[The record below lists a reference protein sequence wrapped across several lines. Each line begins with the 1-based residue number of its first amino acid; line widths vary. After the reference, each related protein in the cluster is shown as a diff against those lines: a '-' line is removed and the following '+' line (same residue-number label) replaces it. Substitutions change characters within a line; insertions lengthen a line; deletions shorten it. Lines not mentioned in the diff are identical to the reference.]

1 MSARRLPPALL
12 GAAILALLTTP
23 SQALGAAPAGGQQRA
38 KADSPPVTADSSPNT
53 RAPRAA
59 TLLPQAPA
67 VEEAASEGG
76 AQTQIDPLVTNGLG
90 SPSCRSALEWEL
102 AREARRDCETS
113 GFLAAPAPTDNYG
126 LDVHID
132 TGVLPLSGGGLLSTV
147 QSMFVT
153 PEWLGLVWL
162 VHAVLVMLEW
172 AFTLDLIDSG
182 ATTGLTA
189 GLARSEAAFTTPL
202 LALALPVSSIILAY
216 HGLIRRRVAQSLGEA
231 ALTLAMT
238 GAGLWLMLDPT
249 GTVGALGRWSDQA
262 TLGVLAVA
270 SEGSP
275 ATPGR
280 ALGSHLGGI
289 FSAAVEGPWCY
300 LEFGNVAWCRDRDRL
315 EPEVRRAA
323 LRIAAKETRESGC
336 AAGACKGA
344 SRAGLL
350 TSARMLR
357 EARTNGALFLSLP
370 PNGPARNSIND
381 EWSLL
386 HALCGGSE
394 ATNCP
399 APGAAEAEFRTNAG
413 TWPRV
418 TGLILI
424 LAGLA
429 GMLLLFGY
437 LAVRLLT
444 AAVMS
449 LLFLL
454 MAPGV
459 VLAPAFGE
467 RGRALFRA
475 WAGRLF
481 GAVVAKLVFAFLLG
495 VLFAATSAIEDVSV
509 LGWWA
514 QWLLLCAF
522 WWVAFLRRHHLL
534 AVPPT
539 ILRDGEGAT
548 RSTIRRTRIAREA
561 TGRLGSW
568 RDRRRERLQ
577 QAAAGDV
584 AQARAAGGAPRFHGS
599 PGAGSSTP
607 DPLAAHLVDTEA
619 RLAPTEIARADG
631 RIARRAG
638 RQKTIETELG
648 RARAGGQRR
657 RAMSL
662 ELRAER
668 LRAATAV
675 DESLKSAAVEAARSA
690 EGPARAGR
698 LAERARH
705 LDAQTELR
713 AAGRRGAGPA
723 RDYPSLAPLAGLSR
737 SQYAGLAPGPQRAA
751 RLEID
756 RELTARL
763 ERIESIRHHA
773 KPGRN
778 EDHAPARREAEEV
791 SRGPVRSR
799 PVPPV
804 ERRRPSPNRPSA
816 AEESPVMRDAMAVA
830 EGRKRQLGYDRP

>member
-1 MSARRLPPALL
+1 MSPRGLPRVLL
-12 GAAILALLTTP
+12 GSTILALSVP
-23 SQALGAAPAGGQQRA
+23 AQGLGAAPAGGRQRA
-38 KADSPPVTADSSPNT
+38 QADSAPVTANGSHNARS
-53 RAPRAA
+53 PRAG

-67 VEEAASEGG
+67 REEQDFEGG
-76 AQTQIDPLVTNGLG
+76 AQAQVDPLVTNGLG
-90 SPSCRSALEWEL
+90 SPSCRSPLQWEL
-102 AREARRDCETS
+102 AGAARRDCETS

-132 TGVLPLSGGGLLSTV
+132 TGVLPLSGGALLSTV

-182 ATTGLTA
+182 AAAGLTA
-189 GLARSEAAFTTPL
+189 GLARSEAGFTTPL
-202 LALALPVSSIILAY
+202 LALVLPVCSIILAY
-216 HGLIRRRVAQSLGEA
+216 HGLIRRRVAQTLGEV
-231 ALTLAMT
+231 ALTLAMM

-270 SEGSP
+270 AEGSP
-275 ATPGR
+275 AAPGR

-300 LEFGNVAWCRDRDRL
+300 LEFGNVAWCRERDRL
-315 EPEVRRAA
+315 EPSVRRSA
-323 LRIAAKETRESGC
+323 LRIARKEIRESAC
-336 AAGACKGA
+336 ASVACSGT
-344 SRAGLL
+344 SRAALL

-357 EARTNGALFLSLP
+357 EAGTNGALFLSLP
-370 PNGPARNSIND
+370 PNGAARNSIND

-386 HALCGGSE
+386 RALCGGAE

-424 LAGLA
+424 LFGLA

-467 RGRALFRA
+467 RGRGLFRA

-534 AVPPT
+534 AVPPNV
-539 ILRDGEGAT
+539 LRDGEA
-548 RSTIRRTRIAREA
+548 IPRRTITRTLIAREA
-561 TGRLGSW
+561 TGRLSSW
-568 RDRRRERLQ
+568 RERRRERLQ

-584 AQARAAGGAPRFHGS
+584 ARARNKGGGPGSDRPSGDRAGAP
-599 PGAGSSTP
+599 
-607 DPLAAHLVDTEA
+607 DPATARLVDTEA
-619 RLAPTEIARADG
+619 RLAPAEIARASD

-638 RQKTIETELG
+638 REETIATELE
-648 RARAGGQRR
+648 RARAGGQHR
-657 RAMSL
+657 RATSL

-668 LRAATAV
+668 LRAATAA
-675 DESLKSAAVEAARSA
+675 DEGAKSAAVEAARSV
-690 EGPARAGR
+690 EGQARVGR

-713 AAGRRGAGPA
+713 AAGERGAGPG
-723 RDYPSLAPLAGLSR
+723 RDYPSLAALAGLSR
-737 SQYAGLAPGPQRAA
+737 SQYAGLAPGAQRTA

-756 RELTARL
+756 RELAARR
-763 ERIESIRHHA
+763 ERIGPVQRHTG
-773 KPGRN
+773 PGRAQ
-778 EDHAPARREAEEV
+778 DPVPARRGPAEATRE
-791 SRGPVRSR
+791 PVRRRSA
-799 PVPPV
+799 PPV
-804 ERRRPSPNRPSA
+804 TTRRSRAHRPSA